1 MGAMSRKRTAILISG
16 RGSNMVALV
25 EASAAD
31 AFPAEIVLVL
41 SNVPGAPGLAKAAAA
56 GIQTKSIDHKAFEYR
71 PQFEAAVQAELDT
84 AGVELVCLAGFMRLL
99 TDEFVTAWHNRMIN
113 IHPSLLPSYKG
124 LDTHRRV
131 IRDGGRM
138 TGCTVHYVRS
148 QMDQGPIIAQAAV
161 PVHADDTDER
171 LAARVLQAE
180 HALYPMAL
188 EMVANGTVRVAGEK
202 VRFEGKDLEQAA
214 LLSPAKSQ

>member
-1 MGAMSRKRTAILISG
+1 MSRKRTAILISG
-16 RGSNMVALV
+16 RGSNMVALM
-25 EASAAD
+25 EAAASET
-31 AFPAEIVLVL
+31 FPAEIVLVL
-41 SNVPGAPGLAKAAAA
+41 SNVPDAPGLARAAAA
-56 GIQTKSIDHKAFEYR
+56 GIATTAIDHKAFEDR
-71 PQFEAAVQAELDT
+71 PQFEAAVQAELEV

-99 TDEFVTAWHNRMIN
+99 TDEFVTTWHNRMIN

-131 IRDGGRM
+131 IRDGGRI
-138 TGCTVHYVRS
+138 TGCTVHYVRA

-171 LAARVLQAE
+171 LAARVLDAE

-202 VRFEGKDLEQAA
+202 VRFEGQDLEAA
-214 LLSPAKSQ
+214 GTLVAGQVSVS

>member
-1 MGAMSRKRTAILISG
+1 MSRKRTAILISG
-16 RGSNMVALV
+16 RGSNMVALM
-25 EASAAD
+25 EASASEE
-31 AFPAEIVLVL
+31 FPAEIVLVL
-41 SNVPGAPGLAKAAAA
+41 SNVPDAPGLAKAAAA
-56 GIQTKSIDHKAFEYR
+56 GIQTKAIDHKAFEDR
-71 PQFEAAVQAELDT
+71 PQFEAAVQEELDA

-131 IRDGGRM
+131 IRDGGRI
-138 TGCTVHYVRS
+138 TGCTVHYVRA

-161 PVHADDTDER
+161 PVQADDTDDR
-171 LAARVLQAE
+171 LAARVLEAE

-202 VRFEGKDLEQAA
+202 VRFEGKDMDQPA
-214 LLSPAKSQ
+214 LLSPAKSR

>member
-1 MGAMSRKRTAILISG
+1 MSRKKTAILISG
-16 RGSNMVALV
+16 RGSNMEALM
-25 EASAAD
+25 EAAASD
-31 AFPAEIVLVL
+31 AFPAKIVLVL
-41 SNVPGAPGLAKAAAA
+41 SNVPDAPGLAKAASA
-56 GIQTKSIDHKAFEYR
+56 GIPTKAIDHKEFEDR
-71 PQFEAAVQAELDT
+71 PQFEAAVQAELDA

-131 IRDGGRM
+131 IRDGGRI

-171 LAARVLQAE
+171 LAARVLDAE

-202 VRFEGKDLEQAA
+202 VRFEGQDLEQPA
-214 LLSPAKSQ
+214 LLSPAKSR

>member
-1 MGAMSRKRTAILISG
+1 MSRKRTAILISG

-56 GIQTKSIDHKAFEYR
+56 GIQTKSIDHKAFEDR

>member
-1 MGAMSRKRTAILISG
+1 MSRKKTAILISG
-16 RGSNMVALV
+16 RGSNIVALM
-25 EASAAD
+25 EASASD
-31 AFPAEIVLVL
+31 EFPAQIVLVL
-41 SNVPGAPGLAKAAAA
+41 SNVPDAPGLAKAAAA
-56 GIQTKSIDHKAFEYR
+56 GIQTKAIDHKAFDDR
-71 PQFEAAVQAELDT
+71 PQFEAAVQAELDA

-99 TDEFVTAWHNRMIN
+99 TDEFVTTWHNRMIN

-131 IRDGGRM
+131 IRDGVRM

-171 LAARVLQAE
+171 LAARVLEAE

-188 EMVANGTVRVAGEK
+188 ELVANGTVRVAGEK
-202 VRFEGKDLEQAA
+202 VRFEGKDLEQSA
-214 LLSPAKSQ
+214 LLSPAKSR